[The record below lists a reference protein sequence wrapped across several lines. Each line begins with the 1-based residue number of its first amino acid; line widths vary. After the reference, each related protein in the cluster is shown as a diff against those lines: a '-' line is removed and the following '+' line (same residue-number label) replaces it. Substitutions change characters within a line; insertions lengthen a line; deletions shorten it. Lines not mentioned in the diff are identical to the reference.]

1 MSLSDKDK
9 RLVKAFWAKVA
20 PKAEVIGHDALYRM
34 LSVYPQTKTYFSHW
48 PDISSGSAPVKNHGK
63 KIMGGL
69 AEAVAKIDDLVGGL
83 LTLSELHAFQ
93 MRVDPNNYKILTHC
107 ILVVLAVYFPEDL
120 SPEVHLAFEKFLT
133 NVALAMSD
141 KYR

>member
-1 MSLSDKDK
+1 
-9 RLVKAFWAKVA
+9 
-20 PKAEVIGHDALYRM
+20 M

-48 PDISSGSAPVKNHGK
+48 PDMSSGSAPVKNHGK

-93 MRVDPNNYKILTHC
+93 MRVDPANYKVT
-107 ILVVLAVYFPEDL
+107 
-120 SPEVHLAFEKFLT
+120 FLT
-133 NVALAMSD
+133 WIKKLFLFTLI
-141 KYR
+141 KWYYL